1 MDYGPYWYLLAQPFE
16 QFDHGQKQGD
26 DDGADDEAEDHDH
39 EGLEQADQALDQD
52 VDFLVVDVGDL
63 VEHGVQLAGFLADV
77 DHVDDH
83 VVDEA
88 ALFHGLGDGFTLAD
102 RLVDALVTVFEDGVH
117 AGLAHDRQG
126 LEDGY
131 A

>member
-52 VDFLVVDVGDL
+52 VDFLVVDIGDF
-63 VEHGVQLAGFLADV
+63 VEHGVQIAGLLANV

-88 ALFHGLGDGFTLAD
+88 AFLQGLGDGVALPD
-102 RLVDALVTVFEDGVH
+102 RLVDALI
-117 AGLAHDRQG
+117 AA
-126 LEDGY
+126 LEDDVGTRLPDD
-131 A
+131 AQSLQ